1 MTKKALTTKKRAK
14 KAATKANGYRDDV
27 MAAIHE
33 TASGLYDVGAIDKQ
47 TMREF
52 DGICLTPV
60 RLLKADEIRALRE
73 REHVSQ
79 SVFAQHL
86 NVTKGLISQWERGE
100 KRPAGPSLKLLTLV
114 AKKGLA
120 VIA

>member
-1 MTKKALTTKKRAK
+1 MLISCRKPAK
-14 KAATKANGYRDDV
+14 KSGPVRARSYRDEV

-33 TASGLYDVGAIDKQ
+33 TASGLHDVGAIDKQ

-52 DGICLTPV
+52 DDICLTPV
-60 RLLKADEIRALRE
+60 RLLKANEIRALRE

-86 NVTKGLISQWERGE
+86 NVHKGLISQWERGE
-100 KRPAGPSLKLLTLV
+100 RRPSGPALMLLSLIKR
-114 AKKGLA
+114 KGLNVLA
-120 VIA
+120 